1 MDLAPVIEAL
11 QATLVPTVRQQAEDK
26 LTEFSK
32 TPGFIPCLVQ
42 IILNEQCDMGARQA
56 GAIYLKNHVNAYWS
70 DRTDASATIDP
81 DILTLAEAVNV
92 NVPKVNGEHST
103 KPSPISDADKDY
115 LRNVLIDAIIRTKD
129 PLRCQLITAAG
140 TMIKSDFPAKWPQ
153 FMNQI
158 MTCLASDNAETW
170 SSSLLVFYTLVQHY
184 EYKKVE
190 DRGPMDDVMVVILPL
205 LQQRFMQLFAH
216 DDSDQSA
223 LIQKQILKIFHAYTQ
238 LHLSFQVLPTQ
249 TMASWL
255 DICCMMLERR
265 LPERLDALDEDDRT
279 EHPWWKCKKWAL
291 HILIRTFERHGSPA
305 NLPKGQAQERVDFA
319 NFYLKGFSAKVITL
333 VFNTLESYRQKVYV
347 SPRVIQLCLNYLR
360 ESVRHA
366 FSWKIVQTN
375 IVVLIQDIIY
385 PLLCISDDDIDIFNE
400 EPVEFVR
407 ARLDILDEY
416 ISPVSAAELFLSD
429 AVAKRKDVLM
439 KTVTF
444 LGTIIHNDRITPKQK
459 DGVLHMLGV
468 IGNILIKKK
477 TFAGQLE
484 NIIVQYLFPELQS
497 PTAYLRARACYA
509 LRNFSKLE
517 YSNAD
522 NSSRCLTNLIHCLC
536 NDPSLPVQVEAAMA
550 LNLFMS
556 DREVEEKTKAI
567 IVPHL
572 QVIVMRIIEIIRKT
586 EIDDIMIVL
595 QKIVGLFD
603 QELQPIAVQMTG
615 QLVEFFKQ
623 VVSTENTPSDETKA
637 EERTVAAMGVL
648 NTLDTIVSCMGE
660 KPELLAQIEQ
670 IIYEAIVLVLRD
682 GVLDFYEEIFTLID
696 TLTITTVS
704 PLMWQV
710 FYLIKEAFYRDAA
723 DYFAEI
729 MNCLHNYV
737 VNDTPAF
744 LSQPDRLE
752 TVFEMCKHVIVN
764 DLGEDT
770 EAHAAKLI
778 EVVILQCQEN
788 TVVALPAIVQLIA
801 QRFQRE
807 LVTSEL
813 RLMLIQIFIV
823 LLWLNPD
830 RFFQTL
836 NTVATTDPSTHAI
849 ISNFFNQWMTDCQS
863 FAGVHDR
870 RVCALGLCTLLRIDA
885 SYYPAITN
893 IVPKI
898 LPNCIHI
905 YQGLMKTYQHNE
917 EDDSDDDDDDDD
929 DDDSVASEIEDGDD
943 ENIEHED
950 DFLEKLKGKVP
961 DHEMSGDGVGEDGED
976 DDDDDDG
983 SDFDID
989 ETDLESYST
998 VLEVN
1003 EDIDEFQI
1011 FCESLQKLQA
1021 DTTGY
1026 NQALLQNVSAEQR
1039 TQIQNIIHYTEKR
1052 KQEKESNKIR
1062 EAGGYNFT
1070 QAAAAGQ
1077 PSSFNFTGNSSL
1089 VNILQNQK

>member
-11 QATLVPTVRQQAEDK
+11 QATLVPQMRKQAEDK
-26 LTEFSK
+26 LAEFWK
-32 TPGFIPCLVQ
+32 APGFISCLIQ

-56 GAIYLKNHVNAYWS
+56 GAILLKNHINAYWS
-70 DRTDASATIDP
+70 DGYDSSSTTDP
-81 DILTLAEAVNV
+81 DILALADAVNV
-92 NVPKVNGEHST
+92 DIPKVNGDVS
-103 KPSPISDADKDY
+103 KSSLISDTDKDY
-115 LRNVLIDAIIRTKD
+115 LRNVLIDAIIRMKD

-140 TMIKSDFPAKWPQ
+140 TMIKNDFPLKWPQ

-158 MTCLASDNAETW
+158 HTCLSSDNIETW
-170 SSSLLVFYTLVQHY
+170 TSVLLVFYMLVQYY

-190 DRGPMDDVMVVILPL
+190 DRGPMDDVMIVILPL
-205 LQQRFMQLFAH
+205 LHQRFMQLFAH
-216 DDSDQSA
+216 NDSDQSA

-238 LHLSFQVLPTQ
+238 LHLSFRVLPTQ

-255 DICCMMLERR
+255 DTCCMMLERR
-265 LPERLDALDEDDRT
+265 LPERLDTLDEDDRAD
-279 EHPWWKCKKWAL
+279 HPWWKCKKWAL

-305 NLPKGQAQERVDFA
+305 NLPKGPSSERLEFA

-333 VFNTLESYRQKVYV
+333 VFNTLEAYRQKIYV
-347 SPRVIQLCLNYLR
+347 SPRVVQLSLNYLR

-366 FSWKIVQTN
+366 FSWKIVQNN

-385 PLLCISDDDIDIFNE
+385 PLLCINDDDIELFND

-439 KTVTF
+439 KTVSF
-444 LGTIIHNDRITPKQK
+444 LGTVIHNDTISTKQK

-468 IGNILIKKK
+468 IGNVLIKKK
-477 TFAGQLE
+477 TFANQLE
-484 NIIVQYLFPELQS
+484 NIIAQYLFPELQS
-497 PTAYLRARACYA
+497 STAYLRARACYA
-509 LRNFSKLE
+509 IRNFSKLE
-517 YSNAD
+517 FSNPE
-522 NSSRCLTNLIHCLC
+522 NSTRCLTYLIHCLC
-536 NDPSLPVQVEAAMA
+536 NDTSLPVQIEAAMA

-556 DREVEEKTKAI
+556 DSDAGEKGKAI

-586 EIDDIMIVL
+586 EIDDVMIVL

-603 QELQPIAVQMTG
+603 QELQPIAVQMTA
-615 QLVEFFKQ
+615 QLVEFFKH
-623 VVSTENTPSDETKA
+623 VISSESSASDEAKV

-670 IIYEAIVLVLRD
+670 LIYEAIVMVLRD
-682 GVLDFYEEIFTLID
+682 GILDFYEEILTLVD
-696 TLTITTVS
+696 TLTINTIS

-729 MNCLHNYV
+729 MNCLHNYI
-737 VNDTPAF
+737 VNDTPSF

-752 TVFEMCKHVIVN
+752 IILEMCKHVIVN
-764 DLGEDT
+764 DLGEDS

-778 EVVILQCQEN
+778 EVIILQCQEN
-788 TVVALPAIVQLIA
+788 MNVALPAIVQLIA
-801 QRFQRE
+801 KRFERE
-807 LVTSEL
+807 VVTSEL
-813 RLMLIQIFIV
+813 RLMLIQVFIV
-823 LLWLNPD
+823 ILWLNPD
-830 RFFQTL
+830 TFFQTL
-836 NTVATTDPSTHAI
+836 NTVAANDPSTQKI
-849 ISNFFNQWMTDCQS
+849 IGSFFNQWMINCRL

-870 RVCALGLCTLLRIDA
+870 RVCGLGLCTLLRIDA
-885 SYYPAITN
+885 SYYPAISE

-898 LPNCIHI
+898 LPNCIQI
-905 YQGLMKTYQHNE
+905 YEGLMKTYQHNE
-917 EDDSDDDDDDDD
+917 EDDSDDDSDD

-943 ENIEHED
+943 ETIEHED
-950 DFLEKLKGKVP
+950 DFLAKYKGKIP
-961 DHEMSGDGVGEDGED
+961 DQEMSGDGLDAD
-976 DDDDDDG
+976 DDDDDDDEG

-998 VLEVN
+998 VLEAN

-1026 NQALLQNVSAEQR
+1026 NQALLQSLSAEQR
-1039 TQIQNIIHYTEKR
+1039 TQIQTIIHYTEKR

-1062 EAGGYNFT
+1062 EAGGYNFS
-1070 QAAAAGQ
+1070 QSVAAGQ
-1077 PSSFNFTGNSSL
+1077 PTSFNFTGNGPII
-1089 VNILQNQK
+1089 NILQNQK